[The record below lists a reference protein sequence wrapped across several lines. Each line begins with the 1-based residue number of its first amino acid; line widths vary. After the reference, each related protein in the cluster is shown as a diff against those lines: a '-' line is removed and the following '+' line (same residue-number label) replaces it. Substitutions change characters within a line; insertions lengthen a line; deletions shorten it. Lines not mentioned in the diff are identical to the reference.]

1 MIREGRPIWLDP
13 VLASVERAQSKDPVP
28 DITSVLRPA
37 AVLVLLIDD
46 PEGPLLLLT
55 ERAAKLRNY
64 PSNLVFPGG
73 AVEPGD
79 NGPVAT
85 ALREAN
91 EEVGIDPDA
100 VNVIGVLS
108 PLALPATGFVVTAVV
123 GWCSRLELTRAVN
136 PDEVAAI
143 VQVPLDEFA
152 GTSIRVQRVGA
163 EDGVRSPMSIDSTAV
178 GAMTA
183 AVIDVLFMP

>member
-1 MIREGRPIWLDP
+1 MIRDGGPIWLDP
-13 VLASVERAQSKDPVP
+13 ILARVEHAQSDDAAPA
-28 DITSVLRPA
+28 ITSVLRPA

-100 VNVIGVLS
+100 VNIIAMLS
-108 PLALPATGFVVTAVV
+108 PIALPATGFVVTAVV
-123 GWCSRLELTRAVN
+123 GWCARLELTGVVN
-136 PDEVAAI
+136 SDEVAAI
-143 VQVPLDEFA
+143 VQLPLDEFS

-163 EDGVRSPMSIDSTAV
+163 GDGARSSLSIDGTAV

-183 AVIDVLFMP
+183 AVIDLLVMP

>member
-1 MIREGRPIWLDP
+1 M
-13 VLASVERAQSKDPVP
+13 
-28 DITSVLRPA
+28 LRPA

-91 EEVGIDPDA
+91 EEVGIDPDT
-100 VNVIGVLS
+100 VNIIAMLS
-108 PLALPATGFVVTAVV
+108 PIALPVTGFVVTAVV
-123 GWCSRLELTRAVN
+123 GWCLRLELTRAVN

-152 GTSIRVQRVGA
+152 VTSIRVQRVGA

>member
-1 MIREGRPIWLDP
+1 MIQEGPPIWLDP
-13 VLASVERAQSKDPVP
+13 VLASVKRAQRHNPVP
-28 DITSVLRPA
+28 DINSVLRPA

-55 ERAAKLRNY
+55 KRTAKLRNY
-64 PSNLVFPGG
+64 PSDLVFPGG

-100 VNVIGVLS
+100 VNIFAMLS
-108 PLALPATGFVVTAVV
+108 PIALPATGFVVTAVV
-123 GWCSRLELTRAVN
+123 GWCSRLKLTRAVN
-136 PDEVAAI
+136 SDEVAAI

-163 EDGVRSPMSIDSTAV
+163 GEEARSPMSIDGTGV

-183 AVIDVLFMP
+183 AVIDVLVMP

>member
-1 MIREGRPIWLDP
+1 MIRKGRPIWLDP
-13 VLASVERAQSKDPVP
+13 VLARVEHAQSDDTVP

-37 AVLVLLIDD
+37 AVLVLFIDD
-46 PEGPLLLLT
+46 PKGPLLLLT
-55 ERAAKLRNY
+55 ERAVKLRNY

-73 AVEPGD
+73 AVEPRD

-91 EEVGIDPDA
+91 EEVGIDPDS
-100 VNVIGVLS
+100 VNIIAVLS
-108 PLALPATGFVVTAVV
+108 PIALPATGFVVTAVV

-136 PDEVAAI
+136 SDEVAAM
-143 VQVPLDEFA
+143 VQLPLDEFS
-152 GTSIRVQRVGA
+152 GTSIRVERVGA
-163 EDGVRSPMSIDSTAV
+163 KDGARSPMSIDGTAV

-183 AVIDVLFMP
+183 AVIDVLVMP